1 MRTIKTLLFALPVLL
16 IAAIPASAQRGSSH
30 RDGNGGGR
38 SGGDRSYSNSN
49 RGGDRSFNN
58 NTRSFDNN
66 RSFRSFDRSYS
77 NNNRSY
83 AYNNRVS
90 GYNRSYNNTPRTY
103 STGPRTN
110 VPRVINTPG
119 SYNNR
124 IYPRGNYGY
133 SRNYGNRNYGYNRN
147 YYSYN
152 NYFGYHNYRYG
163 YPGQHIY
170 LNRPTI
176 MINFG
181 GYRYHYL
188 DGIFYRPYGSYF
200 EVCAPPIG
208 IHIGVLPYGYRRF
221 YIGPDDYYYYNG
233 IYYRHYDDYY
243 EVVTPPVGAEVAE
256 IPEGSKPVVIDGH
269 KYYEYNGTFYRETPH
284 DNGEMWYT
292 IMGKDGELTAGPEAG
307 SQDNYS
313 DSNVDDDY
321 SAPSANAYPEIG
333 SEVTSLPENTHTVVV
348 NNQKYFVTPDET
360 YYQERIDNNQ
370 IYYRVVV
377 KPVIR

>member
-1 MRTIKTLLFALPVLL
+1 MRTIKTLLFALPVIL
-16 IAAIPASAQRGSSH
+16 IAAIPASAQRRSTY

-38 SGGDRSYSNSN
+38 SGGDRSYSNGNRGDVRSFD
-49 RGGDRSFNN
+49 RGGDRSFNRGGDRSYN
-58 NTRSFDNN
+58 N
-66 RSFRSFDRSYS
+66 RSFDRSFS
-77 NNNRSY
+77 NNSRTY
-83 AYNNRVS
+83 AYNNRVN
-90 GYNRSYNNTPRTY
+90 GNNRSYNYEPRSYNTY
-103 STGPRTN
+103 PRTN

-124 IYPRGNYGY
+124 IYRGGYGY
-133 SRNYGNRNYGYNRN
+133 GGRYGYNRN

-208 IHIGVLPYGYRRF
+208 IHIGILPYGYRRF
-221 YIGPDDYYYYNG
+221 WIGPDDYYYYNG

-269 KYYEYNGTFYRETPH
+269 KYYEYNGTYYRETPH

-292 IMGKDGELTAGPEAG
+292 IMGKDGVLTGGPEAG

-313 DSNVDDDY
+313 YSTPDDDY
-321 SAPSANAYPEIG
+321 SSPSANANPEIG
-333 SEVTSLPENTHTVVV
+333 SEVRSLPENTHTVVV
-348 NNQKYFVTPDET
+348 NNQKYYVTPDET

-377 KPVIR
+377 KPVVR

>member
-1 MRTIKTLLFALPVLL
+1 MRTIKTLLFALPVIL
-16 IAAIPASAQRGSSH
+16 IAVVPASAQRRSSS
-30 RDGNGGGR
+30 RDRDGGGR
-38 SGGDRSYSNSN
+38 FGGGDRSYSN
-49 RGGDRSFNN
+49 
-58 NTRSFDNN
+58 NN
-66 RSFRSFDRSYS
+66 RSYSNNSRGFDRPNF

-83 AYNNRVS
+83 AYNNRVNN
-90 GYNRSYNNTPRTY
+90 YNNNRSYNNFPRSY
-103 STGPRTN
+103 SNAPRTN
-110 VPRVINTPG
+110 FPRVINTPG

-133 SRNYGNRNYGYNRN
+133 SRGNYGYGRNYGFNRN

-170 LNRPTI
+170 LNRPTVI
-176 MINFG
+176 VNFG

-200 EVCAPPIG
+200 EVCAPPLG
-208 IHIGVLPYGYRRF
+208 IHIGILPYGYRRF
-221 YIGPDDYYYYNG
+221 WIGPDDYYYYNG

-269 KYYEYNGTFYRETPH
+269 KYYEYNGTYYRETPH

-292 IMGKDGELTAGPEAG
+292 IMGKDGELTGGTEEG
-307 SQDNYS
+307 SSDKYS
-313 DSNVDDDY
+313 YSSPDDDY
-321 SAPSANAYPEIG
+321 SAPSANNYPEIG
-333 SEVTSLPENTHTVVV
+333 SEITSLPENSHTVVL
-348 NNQKYFVTPDET
+348 NNQKYYVTPDDI

-377 KPVIR
+377 KPGVH